1 MKKIN
6 WKVRFKNRVFL
17 WSLISLV
24 VTFVYNTIR
33 IFGIVP
39 SITQNTVLQIASDL
53 LTILAALGIIV
64 DPTTAGIVDSA
75 RALSYEEPWDDSAQY
90 IMGEEEANG

>member
-39 SITQNTVLQIASDL
+39 YITQNTVLQIASDL

>member
-17 WSLISLV
+17 WSLISLI

-75 RALSYEEPWDDSAQY
+75 RALSYEEPWDDAAQSVV
-90 IMGEEEANG
+90 GEEEANG

>member
-6 WKVRFKNRVFL
+6 WKVRFRNRVFL

-39 SITQNTVLQIASDL
+39 SITQNTVLQIASDF
-53 LTILAALGIIV
+53 LTILAAWGIIV

-75 RALSYEEPWDDSAQY
+75 RALSYEKPWDDSAQY
-90 IMGEEEANG
+90 IVGEEEANG

>member
-1 MKKIN
+1 MKMIN